1 MTNIFLVALP
11 LQQDIGYYDDP
22 VTIQDSDE
30 FSPFLGA
37 LADILL

>member
-1 MTNIFLVALP
+1 MP
-11 LQQDIGYYDDP
+11 LQQDLGYYDDP

-30 FSPFLGA
+30 FSLFSSA